1 MKELEIKL
9 AHWERESKNY
19 DLQMYLKKTV
29 MISLS
34 RKEDHRNVNK
44 QKQDKKS

>member
-1 MKELEIKL
+1 
-9 AHWERESKNY
+9 
-19 DLQMYLKKTV
+19 MYLKKTV

-44 QKQDKKS
+44 QKQDKKSWQIYLPWKRGREKWQDTE